1 MPNIAHHILVP
12 TDFSQASN
20 LALDVAKQIA
30 AVLSAE
36 IHLLH
41 VRILLED
48 PHVLEEGQRQ
58 LERLL
63 TRADQKTRE
72 VLSTEMASHAE
83 AVIHPHLVRGLTA
96 PESIIQAGLDIGCD
110 LIVMGT
116 HGRHGLKRFFLGSV
130 AEQVVRTA
138 PVPVMT
144 IRPDMPPGKLEGGQI
159 LVPYDFSEPA
169 RAILPAIAD
178 WAHALKASIRL
189 LHIVEPII
197 YPEFYAV
204 DLMPEDMIGTISQRA
219 GENLRRVAEEYL
231 SGLDVTTQVMTGHAA
246 ETLADE
252 ATPERSSL
260 VIMATRGLSA
270 LEHLLLG
277 SVAQYVVRHATVPVL
292 TLRPS
297 QS

>member
-1 MPNIAHHILVP
+1 MPSIAHHILVP

-20 LALDVAKQIA
+20 LAFEVAKQIA

-72 VLSTEMASHAE
+72 VLSTETASHAE

-144 IRPDMPPGKLEGGQI
+144 IRPDMPVGKLEGGQI

-169 RAILPAIAD
+169 RAILPAVAG
-178 WAHALKASIRL
+178 WARALKASIRL

-231 SGLDVTTQVMTGHAA
+231 SGLDVTTEVMTGHAA

-277 SVAQYVVRHATVPVL
+277 SVAQYVVRHAAVPVL